1 MRYMNPPRASGSPAV
16 SANTQNTFY
25 NQQMLLQQQYMQIPS
40 LYGSQQTGGIML
52 QQHPMDI
59 QTFQQQQHLLQVMQ
73 QQQHQQQQALQSHQR
88 NLGLHDSQTF
98 AQQQVVLQQQ
108 QYQRALQQAAQQ
120 QQQQRQL
127 EQQRLLEQQQRQLDL
142 MHQEREA
149 ARLKQQQ
156 DELLRQKA
164 EALARHQ
171 QEEAARLKQEELRRV
186 AYQKE
191 QQLKQQREAHERLR
205 LEQQRILE
213 EQKRQEE
220 ARRLE
225 EQRKEMEKVRAVRE
239 QQNRKQREA
248 REAFNVM
255 KEKADSFPI
264 PIHLAGCHT
273 LTKLVNHLPFP
284 SLYLPY
290 TNNLKCETIGVPR
303 IGPTQKEILIQA
315 VEAISQIETSD
326 VILKHEDGET
336 NDFDVHAAPCF
347 VRELYEINHQAFDVD
362 IPENVASELIDVAAS
377 ASIESETDVMMEK
390 PAELQEQIML
400 AKEEIAETGSA
411 TEVETFKT
419 EGTSVSETFTPSLS
433 DTPKS
438 ITLQED
444 EQQVQLRR
452 QIVSLG
458 KQPKAQQV
466 RRKKDMVESLFDS
479 LTGYFDP
486 SEGRRRRQRT
496 RTYEEEQNEK
506 VQMELI
512 AQMEKTETNEKDEK
526 GSGKTEHRPD
536 HVGTSKEGS
545 TENDERPKFF
555 EGHKKGRKRA
565 REKTLEQPERPPT
578 PTEVIQQ
585 RELEWRERQRKR
597 REKHKRRQNES
608 ESECWNNEVMAEKES
623 YTKFTTIIDQ
633 IFETIDEQDFVPCA
647 NADDDGGIPQDFL
660 DKDQLEELRQ
670 EAQKLKSWK
679 KINKVNP
686 ERLVKLLTILE
697 KNIRDIIGAEGEQS
711 LIALF
716 NEEDEDDSSEAYREA
731 IGDRILRAAD
741 ASCTAM
747 LIMTSTKMPKQVFIE
762 DPIDRSIQLCKQ
774 FLNNI
779 IYPTSDSSCRVSNR
793 GRKIEDRKRRK
804 SVSNTRSRIIKNIY
818 TRVTE
823 LVGCF
828 AELVRTQSLTD
839 TAVLQLC
846 TLASGPFF
854 VDNVGELQMQSIK
867 LLTAIFSR
875 YENFRKS
882 IIQVSDIMDLLS
894 SVHRLPPTKTSKNS
908 YRMTADEWISNMTVL
923 IMQLVQSVVK
933 VPRRRRSEESFDVGE
948 ETTTGDTIVKDS
960 VVECQKM
967 ASLFLSGFLAKCT
980 AKSEEDYRRLFD
992 QFVHDLLTAL
1002 YKPEWPAAEM
1012 LLTLL
1017 GNVLVTFYRS
1027 KNVDM
1032 SLRIASL
1039 DYLGTVTA
1047 SLRKDMQQ
1055 TISDDVRLD
1064 VVVKTLLYEELE
1076 EEEQTG
1082 DIDTIDITHMSS
1094 ADKMKKVQRALI
1106 DYLVERRGDADVS
1119 IEYAVMFYVGIW
1131 YKEVY
1136 EEAESAKQKLKQ
1148 IMNSSEISDKEKR
1161 KFEKKSARVL
1171 ERCQAMKVFL
1181 IKTADKKH
1189 MRKRAEQITRTGSIL
1204 MDSDASWL
1212 VRFLASSR
1220 EFSQSFST
1228 YLNHILYGIHA
1239 EQAVGLRTKAMRCLT
1254 LIIEADHAV
1263 LKIPEVRK
1271 AVQARM
1277 MDPNAAVREATID
1290 LIGKYLIAKP
1300 EYVPQYYPL
1309 LIERIKD
1316 SGVAVRKRIIRIM
1329 REICEK
1335 QPDYEKVPEML
1346 ARIVRRISDE
1356 EGVKKLTIDTMQSLL
1371 FQPARERDSVQL
1383 INKLRIKHFSSVMT
1397 LTDMVQI
1404 CVKENTLDFFE
1415 QLLNN
1420 LLKNND
1426 RTLLFASRQIVD
1438 TLVDNVLTLD
1448 SKMASGDGEVVNC
1461 AEESTSMNAA
1471 AVHKE
1476 HQERMLACLSTLSL
1490 FSKAKPDLMVKHA
1503 ETLQPYLSMNM
1514 NGPAEQQVMNQVV
1527 NMLERVVPL
1536 MDHPSESFLRTLDES
1551 LYQLVKDGGMRIIAS
1566 SLACNA
1572 AIYNKW
1578 KKRTPA
1584 VIETF
1589 FKYLKY
1595 LHQIKEDVLRKQSLG
1610 ILPVKKPMVLRS
1622 LFSIGLMSRY
1632 FDLDA
1637 ILENDEEAKKF
1648 LDANA
1653 SAPSLSSPLADLIE
1667 EHGEEVKQSTKSNA
1681 FVEMIFQVLTTFCRY
1696 RDGDIRLKALNA
1708 IGNFTAT
1715 NSEYLT
1721 RTELRNMYMT
1731 LLGTDDKEYLG
1742 LKIQTLRNL
1751 ELFLSAEE
1759 TKMVKNNSEWHISKE
1774 EHDLKEME
1782 LANSGLASAI
1792 IQLYWNAV
1800 LNSYYNSSDA
1810 VRTAAVQVAIL
1821 TLSQGLVTPGSSIP
1835 TLIAMSTDRNTLVRN
1850 KVENMLRDID
1860 SKYAGMV
1867 PSKAIA
1873 GIRCSFRLHMII
1885 KKNQESVLRGSTDN
1899 PKLVNGVP
1907 KMTND
1912 GQALLSGLYQ
1922 NLRGNRQQ
1930 RRSFLSSILRLFSE
1944 DSREKLTLEE
1954 WLFVADNLAMF
1965 PYQVI
1970 DEPLYVIR
1978 RIESIVSISGQN
1990 IINNFMGQLL
2000 PRPNSVEN
2008 DDEAEYTPEI
2018 IYRRFPE
2025 DKSLLYECM
2034 KNSQACFILLY
2045 LKNFLMKLYGF
2056 SDAKVQEYSPS
2067 EAAKV
2072 YEKAVSGRR
2081 NMLMFNPHSALQE
2094 LRPEAAQKRDTV
2106 NGHIEMAN
2114 QIVAFRNM
2122 LLSLDRDNG
2131 DEHDGADSMGLTGTA
2146 SKDVVGGVIEDDDDQ
2161 DTHMA
2166 DSVSEATNLSEAD
2179 ARSA

>member
-1 MRYMNPPRASGSPAV
+1 MDNINSLPNSPRTTNSSGV
-16 SANTQNTFY
+16 SANAQNTFY

-40 LYGSQQTGGIML
+40 LYGNQQTGGIML
-52 QQHPMDI
+52 QHPMDI

-73 QQQHQQQQALQSHQR
+73 QQQQQQALQSHQR
-88 NLGLHDSQTF
+88 SLGLHESQTF

-164 EALARHQ
+164 EALALQQ
-171 QEEAARLKQEELRRV
+171 QEEAARLKQEEFRRI

-220 ARRLE
+220 TRKLE
-225 EQRKEMEKVRAVRE
+225 EQRKEIEKVRAIRE

-248 REAFNVM
+248 REAFNIM

-290 TNNLKCETIGVPR
+290 TNNLKCETINVPR
-303 IGPTQKEILIQA
+303 IGPTQKEVLIQA

-336 NDFDVHAAPCF
+336 NDFDVLAAPCF
-347 VRELYEINHQAFDVD
+347 VRELYEINSQAFDVD
-362 IPENVASELIDVAAS
+362 IPESVVAPEIIDVAANAS
-377 ASIESETDVMMEK
+377 VEASIETDVMEK
-390 PAELQEQIML
+390 SAELEGQITL
-400 AKEEIAETGSA
+400 AKEDIVESSA
-411 TEVETFKT
+411 MTEVESLKT
-419 EGTSVSETFTPSLS
+419 EATNVPETHSSSFS
-433 DTPKS
+433 DISKPT
-438 ITLQED
+438 TVQED

-458 KQPKAQQV
+458 KQPKAQQI

-486 SEGRRRRQRT
+486 TEGRRRRQRT
-496 RTYEEEQNEK
+496 KTYEEEQNEK
-506 VQMELI
+506 IQMELF
-512 AQMEKTETNEKDEK
+512 AQMEKLDANEKEEK
-526 GSGKTEHRPD
+526 GCMKIEHRPD
-536 HVGTSKEGS
+536 HAGTSKEGS

-555 EGHKKGRKRA
+555 EGHKKGRKRI

-597 REKHKRRQNES
+597 REKHRRRQNES

-623 YTKFTTIIDQ
+623 YMKFTTIIDQ
-633 IFETIDEQDFVPCA
+633 IFETIDEQDFVPSTS
-647 NADDDGGIPQDFL
+647 ADDDCGISQDFV

-711 LIALF
+711 LITLF
-716 NEEDEDDSSEAYREA
+716 NEEDDDDSNEAYREA
-731 IGDRILRAAD
+731 IGDRIMRAAD

-779 IYPTSDSSCRVSNR
+779 VYPTSDSSCRTSSK
-793 GRKIEDRKRRK
+793 GRRNEDRKRKR
-804 SVSNTRSRIIKNIY
+804 SISNARSRINKNIY

-867 LLTAIFSR
+867 LLSAIFSR

-882 IIQVSDIMDLLS
+882 IIQDLLS
-894 SVHRLPPTKTSKNS
+894 SVHRLPPIKTSKNS

-933 VPRRRRSEESFDVGE
+933 VPRRRRSDEPFDVGE
-948 ETTTGDTIVKDS
+948 ETTVDDTVVKDS

-992 QFVHDLLTAL
+992 QFVHDLLIAL

-1055 TISDDVRLD
+1055 AVSDDIRLD

-1082 DIDTIDITHMSS
+1082 DIDTIDISHMSP

-1119 IEYAVMFYVGIW
+1119 IEYAIMFYVGIW

-1148 IMNSSEISDKEKR
+1148 IMNSPEISDKEKR

-1171 ERCQAMKVFL
+1171 ERCQLMKIFL

-1189 MRKRAEQITRTGSIL
+1189 MRKRAEQIARTGSIL
-1204 MDSDASWL
+1204 MDSDAAWL
-1212 VRFLASSR
+1212 VKFLASSR

-1254 LIIEADHAV
+1254 LIIEADHS
-1263 LKIPEVRK
+1263 PEVRK

-1316 SGVAVRKRIIRIM
+1316 SGVAVRKRIIRIL

-1335 QPDYEKVPEML
+1335 QPDYEKVPEVL

-1371 FQPARERDSVQL
+1371 FQPARERDSIQL
-1383 INKLRIKHFSSVMT
+1383 INKLWFIFCHKIYRICVVT

-1415 QLLNN
+1415 QLLNS
-1420 LLKNND
+1420 LLKSND

-1448 SKMASGDGEVVNC
+1448 SKMASGDGDVINNS
-1461 AEESTSMNAA
+1461 EESTSMNAA
-1471 AVHKE
+1471 AAHKE

-1536 MDHPSESFLRTLDES
+1536 MDHPSESFLKTLDES
-1551 LYQLVKDGGMRIIAS
+1551 LYHLVKDGGMRIIAS

-1584 VIETF
+1584 IIETF

-1595 LHQIKEDVLRKQSLG
+1595 LHQIKDDVLRKQNPG

-1622 LFSIGLMSRY
+1622 LFSVGLMSRY
-1632 FDLDA
+1632 FNLDE

-1648 LDANA
+1648 IDANA
-1653 SAPSLSSPLADLIE
+1653 PALQASVPSAEVNE
-1667 EHGEEVKQSTKSNA
+1667 ERDEEEKQSAKSFSP
-1681 FVEMIFQVLTTFCRY
+1681 FVEVIFQVLTTFCRY

-1731 LLGTDDKEYLG
+1731 LLGTDDKEYLS
-1742 LKIQTLRNL
+1742 LKIQTLKNL

-1759 TKMVKNNSEWHISKE
+1759 TKMVKNNSEWHISKK

-1800 LNSYYNSSDA
+1800 LNSYYNSNDA

-1867 PSKAIA
+1867 PILKELQSKAVA
-1873 GIRCSFRLHMII
+1873 GIRCSFRLHMIV
-1885 KKNQESVLRGSTDN
+1885 KKDPKSVLRGIRACDQAVNAPGSDDN
-1899 PKLVNGVP
+1899 PKLVNGIP

-1922 NLRGNRQQ
+1922 NLRNNRQQ
-1930 RRSFLSSILRLFSE
+1930 RR
-1944 DSREKLTLEE
+1944 K

-1990 IINNFMGQLL
+1990 IINSFMAQLL
-2000 PRPNSVEN
+2000 PRPNNMEL
-2008 DDEAEYTPEI
+2008 DDEAEYTPEL

-2025 DKSLLYECM
+2025 DKSILYECM

-2067 EAAKV
+2067 ESAKI
-2072 YEKAVSGRR
+2072 YEKAVSSRR

-2094 LRPEAAQKRDTV
+2094 LRPETAQKRDTV

-2122 LLSLDRDNG
+2122 LLSLDRDNA
-2131 DEHDGADSMGLTGTA
+2131 DEDDATDAAGIIETAA
-2146 SKDVVGGVIEDDDDQ
+2146 SKDTINVTNEDEDEPTHIADISAVANFSECDVV
-2161 DTHMA
+2161 
-2166 DSVSEATNLSEAD
+2166 
-2179 ARSA
+2179 RST